1 MADGWIRV
9 VLSVVVLLMVVSGVP
24 LGVLAQET
32 SETAVQQP
40 GAITGVVVD
49 QKQGEPLPGANVT
62 IKGTTTGTTTDLKG
76 RYRLGGLEPGTYDI
90 VYSFVGFQRKT
101 VTGVEVTAGTSTK
114 IEVTLAEETAQLD
127 EVVIEAEAA
136 RDSEAGMLMN
146 RAKAAGVTNA
156 ISAETIGRS
165 GAGSAA
171 AAMGNVT
178 GASVVEGKY
187 VNVRGLQGRY
197 VTVQLNGTTLPNA
210 DPDGNS
216 VSLDIFPSSLIDN
229 IVTAKT
235 FTPDK
240 PGTFTGGTIDITT
253 KSFPDDFFLDVSVS
267 TSYNSEVG
275 VDGSILR
282 PPGGLEEVPS
292 IADNSL
298 VPSQPFSGTNN
309 PDLQQRNDL
318 LNGLTQAFATNV
330 APRPEDVL
338 GNRSAEVAFGDRF
351 SVLGGRSLGAIASF
365 TYDESFSGFN
375 GGTTARFSQGLNADR
390 LQPEASYTT
399 RRGVE
404 ETLMGGL
411 AGVSF
416 QLTPNNEF
424 GLRLVYNRD
433 EEGIARS
440 ETGILPRD
448 NIQGDRRFQTRVSR
462 TIERTVRS
470 AQLSGTHQ
478 FSSSGDGVRVEWK
491 TAVSEV
497 GRDEPDNRFFQ
508 NEFSPGEN
516 DTTYAISGPVT
527 GLPTRYFRDLT
538 EQDWSGDGSVRIP
551 IGSARI
557 EAGGSFRT
565 KTREFRERL
574 FQHDAEA
581 ANFEGNPNVYVTEK
595 AGLQEDGRFG
605 TYVKEVP
612 SLGGNY
618 DASLDKGAGY
628 LMVETPVP
636 GLSSLEFI
644 GGARFEYS
652 DMSLNTLDNNT
663 QGSFSQLDVL
673 PSANLVW
680 ALREDMNMRVAYGRT
695 IALPSFREFS
705 PFESFNFI
713 GDFTERGN
721 PELNR
726 TSIHNLDLR
735 WEWFPRAGELLSA
748 SVYYKAF
755 SDPIERTFLPESVD
769 QGIVTY
775 RNRGSATVYGVE
787 LEARKRLDEVAPWL
801 EHMQVGG
808 NLTLTES
815 RIDRTEDVLDLLRRF
830 RDNPDETRQLQGQS
844 PFILNLNAGYDNPE
858 TGTSV
863 NVFFN
868 RFGDRLQTV
877 SANGVD
883 IFERARSTLDINASQ
898 RLLRGVTVSASVKN
912 VLNSEQVVSQVFKG
926 TEFVNDQR
934 PLGRTVSVGVSYSY

>member
-1 MADGWIRV
+1 MADGWTRV
-9 VLSVVVLLMVVSGVP
+9 VFSVCLLVLTASGAPSGVV
-24 LGVLAQET
+24 GQDA

-49 QKQGEPLPGANVT
+49 QKQGQPLPGANVT

-76 RYRLGGLEPGTYDI
+76 RYRLDGLEPGTYD
-90 VYSFVGFQRKT
+90 VLFSFVGFQKKT

-127 EVVIEAEAA
+127 EVVIKAEAA

-240 PGTFTGGTIDITT
+240 PGTFTGGAIDITT

-267 TSYNSEVG
+267 TAYNSQVG

-292 IADNSL
+292 IADNDL

-309 PDLQQRNDL
+309 PDLQARNEL
-318 LNGLTQAFATNV
+318 LNGLTRAFATNV
-330 APRPEDVL
+330 APSPEDVL

-375 GGTTARFSQGLNADR
+375 GGTTARFSQGLNADQ

-424 GLRLVYNRD
+424 GLRVVYNRD
-433 EEGIARS
+433 EERIARS

-448 NIQGDRRFQTRVSR
+448 NISGDRRFQTRVAR
-462 TIERTVRS
+462 VIERTVRS
-470 AQLSGTHQ
+470 AQLDGTHQ
-478 FSSSGDGVRVEWK
+478 FGSGDRGVRVEWK
-491 TAVSEV
+491 TAFSAV

-508 NEFSPGEN
+508 NEFSPGET

-527 GLPTRYFRDLT
+527 GLPTRYFRDLS
-538 EQDWSGDGSVRIP
+538 EQDWSGEASIRVP
-551 IGSARI
+551 IGSAAL
-557 EAGGSFRT
+557 EAGGHFRA

-581 ANFEGNPNVYVTEK
+581 ANFDGNPNAYVNEK
-595 AGLQEDGRFG
+595 AGIQENGQFG

-618 DASLDKGAGY
+618 DASLDTGAGY

-644 GGARFEYS
+644 GGARLEYS

-663 QGSFSQLDVL
+663 QGAFSQLDVL

-680 ALREDMNMRVAYGRT
+680 ALRQDMNLRLAYGRT

-721 PELNR
+721 PNLDR

-735 WEWFPRAGELLSA
+735 WEWFPGAGELLSA

-787 LEARKRLDEVAPWL
+787 IEGQKRLDGLASWL
-801 EHMQVGG
+801 EHVQVGG
-808 NLTLTES
+808 NVTLTES
-815 RIDRTEDVLDLLRRF
+815 RIDRTEDVLELLKRF
-830 RDNPDETRQLQGQS
+830 RDDPSETRQLQGQS
-844 PFILNLNAGYDNPE
+844 PYLVNLNAGYDNPE

-912 VLNSEQVVSQVFKG
+912 VLNSEQVVSQTFKG

-934 PLGRTVSVGVSYSY
+934 PLGRTVSVGISYSY